1 MPKQPIELMF
11 GTYRRQLLAT
21 LLLRPD
27 ERFHV
32 RELGRMTGFSP
43 GSIHRELKILAES
56 GLLRQERVGNQVLYQ
71 SDPDCPIYDEL
82 ASIFRKTAGLADL
95 LQDALRELAENI
107 DIAFVFGSMATGQQT
122 PSSDVDVVVLGDVEL
137 IDVVKALSFL
147 SETLSREINPVA
159 MTTETFV
166 TDLGNKKRFA
176 KNIMSE
182 QKVFVIGSE
191 RELAELTQYQSVR

>member
-147 SETLSREINPVA
+147 SETLSREIIPVA

>member
-71 SDPDCPIYDEL
+71 SDPDCPIYDGL

-166 TDLGNKKRFA
+166 TDFGNKKRFA

-191 RELAELTQYQSVR
+191 RELAELTKYQSVR